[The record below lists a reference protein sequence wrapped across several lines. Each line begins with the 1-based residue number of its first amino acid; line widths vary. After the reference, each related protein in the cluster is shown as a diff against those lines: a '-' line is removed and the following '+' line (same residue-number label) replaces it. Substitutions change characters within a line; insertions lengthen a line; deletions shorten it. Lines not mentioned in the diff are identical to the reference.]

1 MTVLFFAIIA
11 CMRVIQSNCSK
22 RASALIE
29 DRFAFFHYG
38 GYYQLVSAALGFI
51 SLCFA
56 GFSGWNAM
64 TLVCAV
70 AMAALFSLD
79 LFSSLQAVKG
89 GTLILLTMFSTGGLF
104 VPCIVGIFLFDE
116 PMSVFQWLG
125 LAVFFVSVYLL
136 ISGSRHAYRGFSV
149 KTFVMLILNL
159 LANGAVMVVQK
170 IFALKVPNGNVS
182 LFSFLSFGLNAIILF
197 AVFCILSIKDKRK
210 PQLLPKKLYLFGS
223 LLAVAIFTINL
234 LVTELARTVESVI
247 LFTISS
253 ALSIIIT
260 SVVGAVFFREKLTL
274 RNICGIALGIGAVLI
289 INFL

>member
-136 ISGSRHAYRGFSV
+136 ISGSRQAYRGFSV

-210 PQLLPKKLYLFGS
+210 PQLLPKKTVFVRFSFGRCDFYDQSARNGACENGRVGDPVYDFKRAEHYHHKRCRRGLFQGKADAS
-223 LLAVAIFTINL
+223 QHMRYR
-234 LVTELARTVESVI
+234 ARHRRRTYHK
-247 LFTISS
+247 LF
-253 ALSIIIT
+253 
-260 SVVGAVFFREKLTL
+260 
-274 RNICGIALGIGAVLI
+274 
-289 INFL
+289 